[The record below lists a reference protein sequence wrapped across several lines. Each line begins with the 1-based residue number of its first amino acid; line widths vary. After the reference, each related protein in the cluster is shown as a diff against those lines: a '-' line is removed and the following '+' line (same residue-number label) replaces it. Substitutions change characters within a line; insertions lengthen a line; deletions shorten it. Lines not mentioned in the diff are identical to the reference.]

1 MTNAPRLLLGRTP
14 EQRVLAELITGARNG
29 VSSALLIRGEPGI
42 GKTALLHDLAGRV
55 RGVELIRLDGFEA
68 EASIPYA
75 GVQRLMSP
83 LHRHLDS
90 VPERQRQALLVATGS
105 HQGPAPDR
113 FLVGLGLLGLL
124 AEAGDAKPV
133 VWLID
138 DAHWLDSES
147 LDVLAFVA
155 RRLKAE
161 SVAVVL
167 ALRDDHHLEAQLAGI
182 PSLRLTGLDQSSA
195 VVLLNASLAPGL
207 DPLVAARIARST
219 GGNPLAL
226 LDLAEELSIKQ
237 LTESSLAEE
246 PLPIGH
252 HLEAYYV
259 RQVRQTTPDAQAW
272 LLVAAADSTGHL
284 DLIRRATVRLGVTEQ
299 AADQAEE
306 ARLVELGSAVTFRHP
321 LVRAAVYNAASG
333 TERRRTHSALSDAAA
348 ELDLVELG
356 AWHAAQAEIGPAPAV
371 ADRLEDVAD
380 RARRRGGFASR
391 AKVLARAAE
400 LTPTGP
406 LRNNRLVEAAEAALV
421 AGAAQVGLELIE
433 AVDEQTLDRRHRC
446 RLIAVRAAFALFT
459 PDPAQLVWGTA
470 RALEGAALVHGVD
483 PALEQTMLVRAFEY
497 LLPSERLTAG
507 VTQPELGRRLR
518 AGAEVADGPR
528 ALILR
533 GLSAHILLPYGEA
546 VPVMRAAV
554 DTVLG
559 LEDDELLL
567 LGSVS
572 VALTTALWDLGAR
585 ETCLLRVA
593 DAARDAGALQL
604 LDSAL
609 WTLSLA
615 ELTGGTPRRAGQ
627 YVEQV
632 RELRR
637 AIGYEAEHVVNAAY
651 LAWIGAPRAQVE
663 ALAEAMGAAGFG
675 GIQSSA
681 VAALAV
687 LDLAEGHYRDAHARL
702 KPLIDEPF
710 LQVTPLQYPDFVEAA
725 VRGGHPAEAHG
736 PVEILEA
743 RADANGSAWTLG
755 LAARSRALITPDP
768 AAEASYREAIDTLG
782 SAGSAVDLAR
792 AELLYGEWLRRR
804 RRRREARPYLRRA
817 LESFEAGGAAPFAQR
832 ARAELEATGEPVDV
846 EAIPGFDLTTQEATV
861 ARLAA
866 QGRTNAEIGSTLFIS
881 VNTVDYHL
889 RKVFQKLG
897 ISSRRQLAERLPRL
911 GPG

>member
-1 MTNAPRLLLGRTP
+1 MANAPRVLVGRTP
-14 EQRVLAELITGARNG
+14 EQRALAHLVTGARNG
-29 VSSALLIRGEPGI
+29 VSGALIIRGEPGI
-42 GKTALLHDLAGRV
+42 GKTALLQDLAARV
-55 RGVELIRLDGFEA
+55 HEVELIRLDGFEA

-83 LHRHLDS
+83 LRSHLAS
-90 VPERQRQALLVATGS
+90 VPERQRQALSVATGS
-105 HQGPAPDR
+105 HPGPPPDR

-124 AEAGDAKPV
+124 AEAGNTKPV

-138 DAHWLDSES
+138 DAHWLDPES

-167 ALRDDHHLEAQLAGI
+167 ALRDDRHLETQLAGI
-182 PSLRLTGLDQSSA
+182 PSLRLTGLDPSSA
-195 VVLLNASLAPGL
+195 VMLLNASPARGL

-226 LDLAEELSIKQ
+226 LDLAEEMSIKQ
-237 LTESSLAEE
+237 LTEWSLADE

-259 RQVRQTTPDAQAW
+259 RQVRRIAPEAQAW
-272 LLVAAADSTGHL
+272 LLVAAADSTGQVE
-284 DLIRRATVRLGVTEQ
+284 LIRRAAARLDIAER

-306 ARLVELGSAVTFRHP
+306 ARLVELGGVIRFRHP

-333 TERRRTHSALSDAAA
+333 AERRRTHAALSSAAA
-348 ELDLVELG
+348 ELDLVELD
-356 AWHAAQAEIGPAPAV
+356 AWHAAQAEIGTAPAV
-371 ADRLEDVAD
+371 ADRLEDAAD
-380 RARRRGGFASR
+380 RAGRRGGFASR
-391 AKVLARAAE
+391 TKMLTRAAE
-400 LTPTGP
+400 LTPPGP

-421 AGAAQVGLELIE
+421 AGAARVGLELID
-433 AVDEQTLDRRHRC
+433 AIDEQTLDRRHRC

-459 PDPAQLVWGTA
+459 PDPTQLVWGTA
-470 RALEGAALVHGVD
+470 RALDAATLVHGVD
-483 PALEQTMLVRAFEY
+483 PALEQTMLIRAFDY

-507 VTQPELGRRLR
+507 ITRAELGRRLR
-518 AGAEVADGPR
+518 AGAEVTDGPM
-528 ALILR
+528 AVILR
-533 GLSAHILLPYGEA
+533 GLSAHILLPYDEA
-546 VPVMRAAV
+546 VAVMRAAV
-554 DTVLG
+554 DTILG
-559 LEDDELLL
+559 LEDAELLL
-567 LGSVS
+567 LGPVS

-585 ETCLLRVA
+585 ATCLLRVA
-593 DAARDAGALQL
+593 DAARDAGALQQ
-604 LDSAL
+604 LDSTL

-615 ELTGGTPRRAGQ
+615 ELSGGTPRRAGQ

-651 LAWIGAPRAQVE
+651 LAWIGAPRTQVD
-663 ALAEAMGAAGFG
+663 ALTEAMGAAGFG

-681 VAALAV
+681 VAASAAR
-687 LDLAEGHYRDAHARL
+687 DLAEGHYRDAYTRL

-710 LQVTPLQYPDFVEAA
+710 LQVTPLQYPDFVDAA
-725 VRGGHPAEAHG
+725 VRGGHPAEARE
-736 PVEILEA
+736 PVAILEA
-743 RADANGSAWTLG
+743 RADANGSAWARG

-768 AAEASYREAIDTLG
+768 AAEDWHREAIDTLG
-782 SAGSAVDLAR
+782 SAGSVVDLAR

-817 LESFEAGGAAPFAQR
+817 LESFEANGAVPFAQR
-832 ARAELEATGEPVDV
+832 ARSELEATGEPVDV
-846 EAIPGFDLTTQEATV
+846 AAIPGVDLTVQEATV

-866 QGRTNAEIGSTLFIS
+866 QGRTNAEIGSTLFLS

-897 ISSRRQLAERLPRL
+897 ISSRRQLAERLPGL
-911 GPG
+911 AAG